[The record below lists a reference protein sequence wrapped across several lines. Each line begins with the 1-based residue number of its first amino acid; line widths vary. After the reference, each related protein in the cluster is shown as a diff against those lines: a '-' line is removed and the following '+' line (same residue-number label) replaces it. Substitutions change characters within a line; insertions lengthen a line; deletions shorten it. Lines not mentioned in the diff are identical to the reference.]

1 MPIKTPDRIK
11 ALIVDDEIDIC
22 YLLGS
27 ILRQKNIQT
36 AYAGSLIEADRILT
50 REAAPPL
57 IFLDNH
63 LPDGMG
69 MNYISKLKKNH
80 PLSKIVMITAYDN
93 ISDRENAL
101 FEGVDFFI
109 GKPFSRESVYKALDI
124 LTGQ

>member
-1 MPIKTPDRIK
+1 MPTKTSGKLK
-11 ALIVDDEIDIC
+11 ALIVDDESDIC
-22 YLLGS
+22 YLLSS
-27 ILRQKNIQT
+27 ILRERNVL
-36 AYAGSLIEADRILT
+36 ASFAGSLHEVDRIL
-50 REAAPPL
+50 EQGKAPPI

-69 MNYISKLKKNH
+69 LNYVSKIKKNH
-80 PLSKIVMITAYDN
+80 PMSKIVMMTAHDN

-101 FEGVDFFI
+101 IEGVDFFI